1 MSNVYVKHQGTLSKR
16 EINIKTTA
24 RCKYTELKWFT
35 LLRIAIPNIDENV
48 ECWKLLHV
56 VGRSVKW
63 YTHFEKGLEISYKIK
78 HRIRLKIKIST
89 IRHDGVTD
97 AKFTCLKQLKKQNI

>member
-1 MSNVYVKHQGTLSKR
+1 MSNEYAKHQGTLSKR

-24 RCKYTELKWFT
+24 ICKHTELKWFT

-78 HRIRLKIKIST
+78 HSIRLKTK
-89 IRHDGVTD
+89 
-97 AKFTCLKQLKKQNI
+97 